1 MNHNLTREK
10 YTAAFEKAYA
20 LLNESQRKAVDAI
33 DGPVMAIAG
42 PGTGKTQL
50 LALRVCKILLE
61 TDMSP
66 FNILCL
72 TFTDAGA
79 TAMRNRLMQFL
90 GPDAYNVSIHT
101 YHSFCNSVIRENA
114 REFSDLRELQNTS
127 DLETLDIITKL
138 IDQMPL
144 DHPLARNK
152 GEQYYDWKNFKS
164 FFSSMKQ
171 ENWTVEQIEASI
183 EEYKELLLSDPE
195 YQYKRATKGN
205 PVGSPKMDTINGILK
220 KYESLPHAAILLDKY
235 NQLLAEVNRIDFND
249 SILWVIRKFKENQD
263 LLYQYQERFQY
274 ILADE
279 YQDTNGTQNEL
290 LFLLSN
296 YDEKPNLFIVGD
308 DDQAIY
314 RFQGANMSNILDFK
328 TKYNPIE
335 IVLNQNYRSNQPIL
349 DSAMQLIDFNVER
362 LSFKFPHLTK
372 QLKQASA
379 SATGG
384 KPELLAYSTV
394 QAQEIGILHKINL
407 LIASGVDYRDIA
419 IIYRS
424 HKEVVDIVKYM
435 SFKNIPINLKNKVN
449 ILQLKEIRRIVTI
462 MRYISEEYIK
472 RDSMPD
478 LLFEILH
485 YDFFGLTASDI
496 GILALYSSKK
506 SDENEDDLTW
516 RQLLSN
522 KELLAKTKITQV
534 DKIYHVNQIL
544 EQLILAIPNVTLQ
557 VLFERIIT
565 ETGLLAQILGDSNK
579 TWRNQVINA
588 FFNVIKEETSKSEA
602 IDLFSFLSMIDKM
615 EKFDITIPLLQID
628 SSASGINLMTAHGSK
643 GLEFDH
649 VFILNATKESWLEK
663 KGQKGFSIPPTLF
676 RASSSND
683 EEDERR
689 LFYVSMTRARKH
701 VYITYPLIGK
711 TDKSTTPLKFLTEIG
726 FQPESALIQDVNEDV
741 LNEYVEA
748 LLRFEQG
755 KIQLIDKALIDRA
768 LESLHMSASAVS
780 KYLNCPITYY
790 FENILRIPMARTAY
804 MGFGNAIHHSLE
816 KYFNAINDDPK
827 RTLPPSEYLMVHFQ
841 RGMQKFR
848 SHFTRE
854 EFTRHQFAGEQILMK
869 YYEQYHSHWLSAVDY
884 KLEYKIKTEMDG
896 IPISGIMD
904 KIEVYHDHVEVTDYK
919 TGRYDSKKLSPPKDD
934 DHGGDYWRQV
944 VFYKILLDR
953 DVSHKWNMTKA
964 YMDFVEIKDNKPQK
978 KEFSIAAFEI
988 DIVRAQTT
996 EVYNNIKAYKFEEG
1010 CNDPKCRWCNFT
1022 KQNMT
1027 LESPLMNDE
1036 DEEMEYPLD

>member
-394 QAQEIGILHKINL
+394 QAQEI
-407 LIASGVDYRDIA
+407 A
-419 IIYRS
+419 
-424 HKEVVDIVKYM
+424 
-435 SFKNIPINLKNKVN
+435 
-449 ILQLKEIRRIVTI
+449 T
-462 MRYISEEYIK
+462 
-472 RDSMPD
+472 
-478 LLFEILH
+478 
-485 YDFFGLTASDI
+485 
-496 GILALYSSKK
+496 
-506 SDENEDDLTW
+506 
-516 RQLLSN
+516 SN
-522 KELLAKTKITQV
+522 
-534 DKIYHVNQIL
+534 
-544 EQLILAIPNVTLQ
+544 
-557 VLFERIIT
+557 
-565 ETGLLAQILGDSNK
+565 G
-579 TWRNQVINA
+579 
-588 FFNVIKEETSKSEA
+588 
-602 IDLFSFLSMIDKM
+602 
-615 EKFDITIPLLQID
+615 
-628 SSASGINLMTAHGSK
+628 
-643 GLEFDH
+643 
-649 VFILNATKESWLEK
+649 
-663 KGQKGFSIPPTLF
+663 GQ
-676 RASSSND
+676 
-683 EEDERR
+683 
-689 LFYVSMTRARKH
+689 
-701 VYITYPLIGK
+701 
-711 TDKSTTPLKFLTEIG
+711 
-726 FQPESALIQDVNEDV
+726 
-741 LNEYVEA
+741 
-748 LLRFEQG
+748 
-755 KIQLIDKALIDRA
+755 
-768 LESLHMSASAVS
+768 
-780 KYLNCPITYY
+780 
-790 FENILRIPMARTAY
+790 
-804 MGFGNAIHHSLE
+804 
-816 KYFNAINDDPK
+816 
-827 RTLPPSEYLMVHFQ
+827 
-841 RGMQKFR
+841 
-848 SHFTRE
+848 
-854 EFTRHQFAGEQILMK
+854 
-869 YYEQYHSHWLSAVDY
+869 
-884 KLEYKIKTEMDG
+884 
-896 IPISGIMD
+896 
-904 KIEVYHDHVEVTDYK
+904 
-919 TGRYDSKKLSPPKDD
+919 
-934 DHGGDYWRQV
+934 
-944 VFYKILLDR
+944 
-953 DVSHKWNMTKA
+953 
-964 YMDFVEIKDNKPQK
+964 
-978 KEFSIAAFEI
+978 
-988 DIVRAQTT
+988 
-996 EVYNNIKAYKFEEG
+996 
-1010 CNDPKCRWCNFT
+1010 
-1022 KQNMT
+1022 
-1027 LESPLMNDE
+1027 
-1036 DEEMEYPLD
+1036 